1 MAVDN
6 RRAVRGECV
15 RVSRMATFDPKVP
28 FTRAQAR
35 AAGIS
40 ETELR
45 GPSYRRLY
53 YDTYVAAHLPVTP
66 RLLGR
71 AALSLSAAGSVV
83 SHHTAGRIWGGVV
96 PDHPATH
103 VSVPGPGHRSR
114 RRGVQAHL
122 LNPDAEVVTIG
133 GLAVSSPRQSFLDL
147 ASEVELVDLVVL
159 GDSVVR
165 AGRTT
170 PTELVQAAEGWRGS
184 GARLARRAA
193 CVVRTGVD
201 SPMETRLRLLL
212 VLAGLPEPVVN
223 HIVRDDTGNWQWRFD
238 LCYPQVRL
246 IVEYDGRQHA
256 DDRRQWTKD
265 VRRREWLDEEGW
277 RIIVVLSGGIYV
289 EPGETVHRVHRVLR
303 ERACPDLPRRL
314 SDEWRRYFPGRR
326 TT

>member
-6 RRAVRGECV
+6 ARGTTGHCA
-15 RVSRMATFDPKVP
+15 RVSRMPAFDPTVP
-28 FTRAQAR
+28 FTRADAR
-35 AAGIS
+35 RAGVS

-45 GPSYRRLY
+45 GPSYRRLF
-53 YDTYVAAHLPVTP
+53 YDLYVAAHLPVTP

-71 AALSLSAAGSVV
+71 AAVSMSAAGSVV
-83 SHHTAGRIWGGVV
+83 SHHTAGRMWDGVV

-103 VSVPGPGHRSR
+103 VSVPSPGHRSR
-114 RRGVQAHL
+114 RRGVKAHL

-147 ASEVELVDLVVL
+147 ASEAELVDLLVL
-159 GDSVVR
+159 GDSLVR
-165 AGRTT
+165 ARRTT
-170 PTELVQAAEGWRGS
+170 PAELVQAAEGWCGS

-193 CVVRTGVD
+193 CLVRTGVD

-223 HIVRDDTGNWQWRFD
+223 HIVRDDSGNWQWRFD

-256 DDRRQWTKD
+256 DDKRQWTKD

-277 RIIVVLSGGIYV
+277 RIIVVLSGGIYI
-289 EPGETVHRVHRVLR
+289 EPEETLLRVHRVLR
-303 ERACPDLPRRL
+303 ERDCPDLPRRL
-314 SDEWRRYFPGRR
+314 NDEWRRYFPGRR
-326 TT
+326 AT